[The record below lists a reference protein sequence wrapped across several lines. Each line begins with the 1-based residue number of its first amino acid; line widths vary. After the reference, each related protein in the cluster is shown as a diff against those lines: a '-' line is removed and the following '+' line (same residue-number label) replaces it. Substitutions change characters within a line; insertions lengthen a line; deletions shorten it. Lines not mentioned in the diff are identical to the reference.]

1 VTGGRRRGSGAVIPR
16 RANEPQHPDHSRPF
30 FHDHEAVIPRRANE
44 PQHRTFDRETERER
58 NRIERL
64 INRRKQHRA
73 IATRSDTLTV
83 SYHAMLT
90 FACILI
96 WL

>member
-1 VTGGRRRGSGAVIPR
+1 VIR
-16 RANEPQHPDHSRPF
+16 
-30 FHDHEAVIPRRANE
+30 RRANE
-44 PQHRTFDRETERER
+44 PQHRTSDRETDRER
-58 NRIERL
+58 DRIGRL

-73 IATRSDTLTV
+73 IATRSDKLAASHHT
-83 SYHAMLT
+83 MLT